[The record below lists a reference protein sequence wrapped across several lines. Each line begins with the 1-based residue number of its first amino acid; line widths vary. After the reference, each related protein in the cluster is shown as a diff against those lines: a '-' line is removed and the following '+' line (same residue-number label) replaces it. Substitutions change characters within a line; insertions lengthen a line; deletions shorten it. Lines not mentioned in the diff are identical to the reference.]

1 MKRRAYQIHLDYSMQ
16 SLTTQSQHGPK
27 TTRQNVWGY
36 TMEGGSFFVVRAH
49 TFERTNTPLKALKVP
64 SRRGVS
70 TRPYLSCVYYHS
82 TDMYQ
87 ETCIKTLN
95 VWMQNWKRAQVQEP
109 GTGRNNQTCQAR
121 KQTAPH
127 ASYWL
132 NYLDPVLLSVNA
144 AERILWLSSP
154 GERHKLPVFSWS
166 HHAMHKMMPD
176 LTASFELVIPL
187 GMKMFSI
194 KTWWPQIINHIGIIW
209 ERFSESSFLRHYK
222 FGFKVKQ
229 CRCLRNEIS
238 VAVNT
243 TGFMHLL

>member
-16 SLTTQSQHGPK
+16 SPHNHNMDQKQRCKTSEVTQWK
-27 TTRQNVWGY
+27 EALFLWY
-36 TMEGGSFFVVRAH
+36 
-49 TFERTNTPLKALKVP
+49 ERTPLREQTLPLKLWKSQVGAESPQDLVFP
-64 SRRGVS
+64 VC
-70 TRPYLSCVYYHS
+70 TAI
-82 TDMYQ
+82 Q

-109 GTGRNNQTCQAR
+109 GTGTNNQTCQAR

-132 NYLDPVLLSVNA
+132 NHLDPVLLSVNA

-166 HHAMHKMMPD
+166 HHAMHKMMLD

-187 GMKMFSI
+187 RMKMFSI
-194 KTWWPQIINHIGIIW
+194 KT
-209 ERFSESSFLRHYK
+209 
-222 FGFKVKQ
+222 
-229 CRCLRNEIS
+229 
-238 VAVNT
+238 
-243 TGFMHLL
+243 